1 MPYGLLLQVIV
12 LGLAFHYVVISSASG
27 RSKAI
32 VAVIVAASFVITW
45 RLPAWHLAASMLR
58 LGVSAYVLLYLRSQ
72 SEVRKLT

>member
-27 RSKAI
+27 RSKAL

-58 LGVSAYVLLYLRSQ
+58 LGVSVYVLLYLRSR
-72 SEVRKLT
+72 SDAGELT

>member
-12 LGLAFHYVVISSASG
+12 LGFAFHYLVMTSAPG
-27 RSKAI
+27 RSKAL

-58 LGVSAYVLLYLRSQ
+58 LGVSVYVLLYLRSQ

>member
-27 RSKAI
+27 RSKAL

-45 RLPAWHLAASMLR
+45 RLPAWHLAASSLR
-58 LGVSAYVLLYLRSQ
+58 LGVSVYVLLYLRARPGIG
-72 SEVRKLT
+72 ELT